1 MVTMLACVLIHLLL
15 LLAGFGIPY
24 AIKSMSL
31 SLRDADYTFLQI
43 TDPFS
48 TMYHISEGGLVTDG
62 GKIVLLVI
70 GVAVC
75 VLLMNIP
82 RVIRELSIVRESA
95 PARVLQDEA
104 ELHPPPE
111 VLPQSPWDERDR
123 RGPPESRPPHHKIAR
138 RRVASSHVI

>member
-1 MVTMLACVLIHLLL
+1 VALVTMLACVLIQLLL

-43 TDPFS
+43 TDPFT
-48 TMYHISEGGLVTDG
+48 TMYHITEGGLPVHG
-62 GKIVLLVI
+62 GKILLIV
-70 GVAVC
+70 VSAALC
-75 VLLMNIP
+75 VLLLNTP
-82 RVIRELSIVRESA
+82 RVIRELSVVREAA

-111 VLPQSPWDERDR
+111 SLPQSPWDME
-123 RGPPESRPPHHKIAR
+123 G
-138 RRVASSHVI
+138 